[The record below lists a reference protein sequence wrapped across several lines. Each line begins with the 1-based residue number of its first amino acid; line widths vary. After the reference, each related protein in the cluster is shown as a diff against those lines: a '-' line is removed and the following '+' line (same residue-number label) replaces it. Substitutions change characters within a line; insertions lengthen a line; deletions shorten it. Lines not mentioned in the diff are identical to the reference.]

1 MVNTLLIILLFIIGA
16 MFGSFGGVL
25 ISRERDNKW
34 IKSILFGR
42 SMCDKCKKT
51 LSPIELIPILSF
63 VAQKWKCKNCGVKL
77 PNFYWIIELLMWCVF
92 VMTYLLF
99 PHDNIGE
106 LVARLAINRWFMLLI
121 VVDYTK
127 YELHFPMWIITT
139 IIALIFAILQSQF
152 RQIVISTLVFVWVFL
167 WIYFLAKLF
176 VKMRYKVKGEW
187 FWQWDIYLAWTIWI
201 LFPLVF
207 SANDIVF
214 NGMNLIYLVL
224 FYIII
229 SGIVGLIYAGIRY
242 LFTKNKSKELPF
254 IPAMIV
260 SYRII
265 MIFGNCFLSMIF

>member
-1 MVNTLLIILLFIIGA
+1 MVNILLIIVLFIIGT

-25 ISRERDNKW
+25 ITREWDNKW
-34 IKSILFGR
+34 IKSILFWR
-42 SMCDKCKKT
+42 SMCDKCWKI

-77 PNFYWIIELLMWCVF
+77 PNFYWIIELIMWCVF

-99 PHDNIGE
+99 PHDNIWE
-106 LVARLAINRWFMLLI
+106 LVARLAVNWWFMLLI
-121 VVDYTK
+121 IVDYEK

-139 IIALIFAILQSQF
+139 IIAFIFAILQSQF
-152 RQIVISTLVFVWVFL
+152 GKIMVSTLVFVWVFL

-176 VKMRYKVKGEW
+176 VKMKYKVKWEW

-207 SANDIVF
+207 STNDISF
-214 NGMNLIYLVL
+214 NGINLIYLVL
-224 FYIII
+224 FYIITSSI
-229 SGIVGLIYAGIRY
+229 IGLIYAGIRY
-242 LFTKNKSKELPF
+242 LFTKNKSRELPF
-254 IPAMIV
+254 IPAMII

-265 MIFGNCFLSMIF
+265 MVFWNYFINMMY